1 MGNSNQ
7 KNPLRKAQSV
17 PESQFLQETNPD
29 FVRSKTRA
37 SARLSR
43 GKSHEQLENDSST
56 PDKPKWNNVPLVEA
70 LFLPDFPVRGDFKQ
84 QEFEV
89 IDVIAKGAY
98 GNVYLVRREDEKQ
111 NYAVKVMGKTQIIVE
126 NAIQQCKDE
135 AAIQAMLGDHPFIVK
150 LHEYW
155 QSRKFLY
162 IVLDYVP
169 FGDMFT
175 LWTFH
180 GYFPQPL
187 VKIYVSQ
194 LALVLDYL
202 HNAGVIY
209 RDLKFLQE
217 TNPDFVRSKTRASAR
232 LSRGKSHE
240 QLENDSSAPDKPK
253 REGEK
258 QNYAVKVMGKTQI
271 IVENAIQQC
280 KDEAAIQAML
290 GDHPFIVKLHEYW
303 QSRKFLYIVL
313 DYVPFGDMFTLWTF
327 HGYFP
332 QPLVKIYVSQL
343 ALVLGNIQLTDFGL
357 SKWLTKGEKTRTICG
372 TLQYMAPEVLVSHPY
387 GHTADWWSLG
397 ILMFVMLAGKYPAE
411 GALDHMEM
419 TKLVWECDYLLPNHC
434 SDSAQEVVSKL
445 LIKSPEKRMTDLSA
459 LQNLAFY
466 KGINFTAVIE
476 KKISP
481 KQSVP
486 VDFFPMSGV
495 SFSYAPNTDPSSAY
509 LVNGKD
515 PFAGFDCVW
524 NLPPDA
530 EEAVYV

>member
-43 GKSHEQLENDSST
+43 GKSHEQLENDSSA

-209 RDLKFLQE
+209 RDLKMENILFDQE
-217 TNPDFVRSKTRASAR
+217 
-232 LSRGKSHE
+232 
-240 QLENDSSAPDKPK
+240 
-253 REGEK
+253 
-258 QNYAVKVMGKTQI
+258 
-271 IVENAIQQC
+271 
-280 KDEAAIQAML
+280 
-290 GDHPFIVKLHEYW
+290 
-303 QSRKFLYIVL
+303 
-313 DYVPFGDMFTLWTF
+313 
-327 HGYFP
+327 
-332 QPLVKIYVSQL
+332 
-343 ALVLGNIQLTDFGL
+343 GNIQLTDFGL

-495 SFSYAPNTDPSSAY
+495 SFSYSPNTDPSSAY